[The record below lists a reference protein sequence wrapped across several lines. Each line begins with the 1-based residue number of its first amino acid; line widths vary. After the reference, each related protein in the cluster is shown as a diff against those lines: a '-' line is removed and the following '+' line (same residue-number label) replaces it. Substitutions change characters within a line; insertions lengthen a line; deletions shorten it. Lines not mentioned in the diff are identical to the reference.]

1 MSKEKDKE
9 LKSQTIFMPT
19 VQLFDGKYGIYNN
32 ICIYH
37 PIKGIR
43 KRVSYAFW
51 KPIIDE
57 MKWMP
62 FDKMVDSVS
71 MLWNQMDRSHKFN
84 TMKQA
89 GFELESMTLC
99 LLEARDEEA
108 EGEALSPVTENNFS
122 VSWDKEASRKYTSW
136 DAYVYN
142 EEEECEELDE
152 EEVPF

>member
-19 VQLFDGKYGIYNN
+19 IQLFDGKYGIYNN
-32 ICIYH
+32 ICIHH

-51 KPIIDE
+51 KPIVDE

-99 LLEARDEEA
+99 LLEARDEEVK
-108 EGEALSPVTENNFS
+108 EEALNPVTDNNFS
-122 VSWDKEASRKYTSW
+122 VFWNKEASRKYTSW